1 MRHPSVRGA
10 AWLLVLLGLTS
21 CGGSESGT
29 GPETPQATSIT
40 ISPNTVSLSFIGGTA
55 NLTAT
60 IKDQNGGT
68 FAGTVTWS
76 SDDPS
81 VSSVSSGGVVTAVS
95 NGTGTVRAVFGSLAT
110 TVAVTVRQIAVSL
123 STVSGDTQS
132 AFAGSALADPVV
144 VRALD
149 QGGSAVQATTVTFA
163 PTEGDGSVSAGAVE
177 TDANGDAS
185 TTWTLGEALGAQQL
199 TASVTD
205 GATTIV
211 TATSLSLTPLP
222 DITTGGTIVVT
233 RADPSS
239 LETVEVQVTIRN
251 DGDASTGGG
260 FRAQLL
266 ADGMEIATSDVP
278 VIAASA
284 FQTVTFTVG
293 PFAAGLRRLRFNA
306 DADDVIEESDEA
318 NNGVDRNVQVLL
330 QTEVS
335 AGTPVTGLSGIKD
348 DEMLFRIDLPAGS
361 QSNLTVELSG
371 GTGDVD
377 LFIERGDRPSF
388 RAQYDD
394 CLSGSPTTTERC
406 QISPVTPGAYH
417 ILLHAFSTYS
427 GTTMTITLD
436 GEVLPYDIEVVFI
449 DHGTEA
455 QDAAVIQ
462 AAERWMSI
470 ITTDITDSDFSSD
483 PYEADTC
490 ITGQPLVDDTVDDLR
505 IYVSIVEI
513 DGPSGVLARAGPC
526 VTRGL
531 TNFPIIGSM
540 TLDAADLARLEDN
553 GDMLPVVLHEMGH
566 ILGIGSIWTDGGFLR
581 NRSLPSSSGADTHFT
596 GPLAIAAFDAA
607 GGSDYTGGAKVPVA
621 NLADEGSSDAH
632 WRESVLDNELM
643 TPLFDSGIDNPLSA
657 ISLQS
662 LADLGYTIDINQA
675 DSYSKAFS
683 SPARS
688 VTTPRPVLD
697 LGDDVR
703 RGPVVVVDQ
712 KGRIII
718 IRE

>member
-1 MRHPSVRGA
+1 MRHPSVRSA
-10 AWLLVLLGLTS
+10 AWLLALTS
-21 CGGSESGT
+21 CSGYESGT

-40 ISPNTVSLSFIGGTA
+40 ISPNTVGLSFIGGTA

-60 IKDQNGGT
+60 IRDQNGAT

-81 VSSVSSGGVVTAVS
+81 VSLVSSGGVVTAVS

-110 TVAVTVRQIAVSL
+110 TAAVTVQQVAVSL
-123 STVSGDTQS
+123 STVSGDAQS
-132 AFAGSALADPVV
+132 AVAGSALADPVV

-163 PTEGDGSVSAGAVE
+163 PTEGDGSVSASAVQ

-185 TTWTLGEALGAQQL
+185 TTWTLGEAFGAQQL
-199 TASVTD
+199 TASVTA
-205 GATTIV
+205 GATTII
-211 TATSLSLTPLP
+211 TAASLSLTPLP

-251 DGDASTGGG
+251 DGDASTGDS

-266 ADGMEIATSDVP
+266 ADGLEIATSDVP
-278 VIAASA
+278 AIAASA

-293 PFAAGLRRLRFNA
+293 PFAAGLRSLRFNA

-377 LFIERGDRPSF
+377 LFIERGDRPNF
-388 RAQYDD
+388 RTQYDD

-436 GEVLPYDIEVVFI
+436 GEVLPYNIEVVFI

-455 QDAAVIQ
+455 QDAAVVQ

-470 ITTDITDSDFSSD
+470 ITTDIIDNDFSEN

-490 ITGQPLVDDTVDDLR
+490 IAGQPLIDDTVDDLR

-531 TNFPIIGSM
+531 TNVPIIGSM
-540 TLDAADLARLEDN
+540 TLDAADLASLEDN

-566 ILGIGSIWTDGGFLR
+566 ILGIGSIWTHGGFLR
-581 NRSLPSSSGADTHFT
+581 NRSLPSTSGADTHFT

-621 NLADEGSSDAH
+621 NLADEGSSDSH

-643 TPLFDSGIDNPLSA
+643 TPLFDSGIYNPLSA

-662 LADLGYTIDINQA
+662 LADLGYTIDISQA
-675 DSYSKAFS
+675 DSYSKVFS
-683 SPARS
+683 SPPRS